1 MNLTKS
7 NRGSLY
13 VSKLFGSIATRYD
26 LLNNL
31 MSFGQHRAWRRKSV
45 DMVNKDIGVR
55 GPILDVATGTCDFAI
70 DVEKVNSQTTII
82 GIDFSLPMLKVGIAK
97 VKKKKLN
104 QKIHLMMAD
113 GHQLPFDNNTFAIVT
128 MGFGIRNFDNP
139 KAALNEINRVL
150 KPGGRLAILEIF
162 PIQNRKFTSKLFK
175 VGFKFVAPLLGYI
188 FSNNSEAYEYL
199 PASAESFMSSMQLL
213 ELTSESGLFHV
224 SNKELA
230 FGSVSILIS
239 QKGN

>member
-82 GIDFSLPMLKVGIAK
+82 GIDFSLV
-97 VKKKKLN
+97 N
-104 QKIHLMMAD
+104 
-113 GHQLPFDNNTFAIVT
+113 FENNCTQS
-128 MGFGIRNFDNP
+128 P
-139 KAALNEINRVL
+139 
-150 KPGGRLAILEIF
+150 
-162 PIQNRKFTSKLFK
+162 
-175 VGFKFVAPLLGYI
+175 
-188 FSNNSEAYEYL
+188 
-199 PASAESFMSSMQLL
+199 
-213 ELTSESGLFHV
+213 
-224 SNKELA
+224 
-230 FGSVSILIS
+230 
-239 QKGN
+239 